1 MAEVG
6 GEDGFYVH
14 VASTDSMDIFPENSA
29 SDFTNVLPRDISF
42 SDVRN
47 YEVSLAEC
55 SYNSSFYNVDEN
67 CAFGIFD
74 FLYYWEK
81 ESPPSW
87 GKLTNLKIPP
97 GNYKN
102 PETVCEFLNKL
113 VDNANIP
120 RLKNKQ
126 LFTYNQYT
134 QKFSLNVK
142 DLYVTL
148 LVKGSLIDI
157 LGLER
162 RHAVSNQIAYIG
174 KSKDKHFY
182 MYKDEKTP
190 RYFKNQI
197 RSWHS
202 DAEQGGRAPFC
213 AQMTTVT
220 AFLVYVDFVKDVI
233 FGSKF
238 SNILRT
244 VAVRGLNGGERVVEC
259 FNKRMYVP
267 LKYNTFNSISVQIR
281 DFQNNHIGFNSGNL
295 CLTFH
300 FRKKPRS

>member
-1 MAEVG
+1 M
-6 GEDGFYVH
+6 
-14 VASTDSMDIFPENSA
+14 
-29 SDFTNVLPRDISF
+29 
-42 SDVRN
+42 
-47 YEVSLAEC
+47 
-55 SYNSSFYNVDEN
+55 
-67 CAFGIFD
+67 
-74 FLYYWEK
+74 
-81 ESPPSW
+81 
-87 GKLTNLKIPP
+87 TNLKIPP